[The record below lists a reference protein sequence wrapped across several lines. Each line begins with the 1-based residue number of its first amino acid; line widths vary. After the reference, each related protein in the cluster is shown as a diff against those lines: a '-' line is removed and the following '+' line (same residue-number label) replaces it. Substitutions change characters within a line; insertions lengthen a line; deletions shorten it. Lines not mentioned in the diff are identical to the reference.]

1 MEHMDL
7 HGLVSTAVRPRQMC
21 PTPGCP
27 ALSLIVLPCPWLSCP
42 VLGCSALSLALLP
55 CPWLSCSPQ
64 NQQILSVQIS
74 S

>member
-27 ALSLIVLPCPWLSCP
+27 ALSLIVLPCPWLLCP
-42 VLGCSALSLALLP
+42 VPGSSALSLVVLL
-55 CPWLSCSPQ
+55 SPESA
-64 NQQILSVQIS
+64 NPVS
-74 S
+74 SDLLLVG